1 MRSRLKV
8 LIIGDGNSIYIL
20 NYIKNVLIP
29 NNAIV
34 FLYTGKNIRKE
45 YLRFYEENNTIL
57 LYSSI
62 KNPFIQKIPKIRGFL
77 DFSYGLY
84 QIYKNRSYDAIHV
97 HFADRRSC
105 CIAYLC
111 RKFTRKEICSFWGS
125 DLLRSND
132 HQVQKLKTYL
142 DRCDII
148 SIETQRMYNRIINV
162 FNHIYDNKIKTIR
175 FGIETFDMIDNIK
188 SLEDKKTSRAK
199 LGMPA
204 EKVIITIGYNA
215 SPYQQHLLMIKQLAR
230 IDPEI
235 LDRVFI
241 VIQMTYGNSNMHYYE
256 EVRNKIKAITNNFI
270 IFDKFMQEEDIARL
284 RVCTDIFIHG
294 QTTDTLSASFQE
306 YIYAG
311 AIILNGK
318 WLKYKE
324 LEERGIKYIEYES
337 FDEIPILMTNIIS
350 NLQNYK
356 LSFFNNIDILRKF
369 SSVQAVSQE
378 WYNLYQV
385 S

>member
-1 MRSRLKV
+1 LKV
-8 LIIGDGNSIYIL
+8 LIIGNGDSIWIK
-20 NYIKNVLIP
+20 NYINYVLIS
-29 NNAIV
+29 NNAV
-34 FLYTGKNIRKE
+34 VYLYGGK
-45 YLRFYEENNTIL
+45 
-57 LYSSI
+57 I
-62 KNPFIQKIPKIRGFL
+62 KNEHFIDFYQSNNVILYGPINNSFIQKIPKIRAL
-77 DFSYGLY
+77 LNILYGLY
-84 QIYKNRSYDAIHV
+84 QIYKNRPYDAIHV
-97 HFADRRSC
+97 HFADRQSC
-105 CIAYLC
+105 RIAYLC
-111 RKFTRKEICSFWGS
+111 RSLTKKEICSFWGS
-125 DLLRSND
+125 DLFRSSDRQLKKLR
-132 HQVQKLKTYL
+132 VYL
-142 DRCDII
+142 DKCCTITI
-148 SIETQRMYNRIINV
+148 ATEKMYSRIIAA
-162 FNHIYDNKIKTIR
+162 FNHVYDNKIKVIR
-175 FGIETFDMIDNIK
+175 FGIESFDMIDNIK
-188 SLEDKKTSRAK
+188 SIEDKKISRAK

-204 EKVIITIGYNA
+204 EKVIIAIGYNA

-230 IDPEI
+230 IDLEI

-241 VIQMTYGNSNMHYYE
+241 VIQMTYGNSNVHYYE